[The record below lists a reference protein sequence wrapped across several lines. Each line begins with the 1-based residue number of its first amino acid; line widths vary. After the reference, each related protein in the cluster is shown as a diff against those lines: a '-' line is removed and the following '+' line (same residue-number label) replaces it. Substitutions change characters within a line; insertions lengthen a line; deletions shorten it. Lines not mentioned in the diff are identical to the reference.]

1 MTASS
6 ERLAVSRKKTVES
19 SIFGR
24 IVVCLLLTLLLLTVT
39 EAPQPKK
46 VFRIGYLSALDSAR
60 ESVRAE
66 AIRLALRELDYAEGE
81 NIVTRRNREWILE

>member
-66 AIRLALRELDYAEGE
+66 AIRLALRELGYAGGK
-81 NIVTRRNREWILE
+81 NIVTRGNT